1 MTFENVKERSGE
13 AEKREVAAA
22 WPLCRIP
29 HRPLAC
35 DLTEARAVRLPQR
48 RCLHHQWVVGVR
60 VGQEAKDREQD
71 IADGQG
77 RRPVVLQ
84 NVQADGAMLIDIR
97 VVNSGCELQ
106 LWGAERIIRGKL
118 DSNGETALRIRRVCW
133 PHDSCR
139 PRKYIIAHRSS
150 DYIRDRVLLDVGQ
163 FF

>member
-48 RCLHHQWVVGVR
+48 RCLHHLPKQPSSATRQSKVSSGRVDEGSTNQWVVGVR

-77 RRPVVLQ
+77 RRP
-84 NVQADGAMLIDIR
+84 
-97 VVNSGCELQ
+97 
-106 LWGAERIIRGKL
+106 
-118 DSNGETALRIRRVCW
+118 
-133 PHDSCR
+133 
-139 PRKYIIAHRSS
+139 AHRWC
-150 DYIRDRVLLDVGQ
+150 L
-163 FF
+163 